1 MGDWWDCAQAHYR
14 DYGKMTYARS
24 VFVVHN
30 IAHQG
35 RGPLAELAP
44 LEVPGAYTH
53 FFRLDDPIGGVHM
66 NVMKAG
72 LMAAHRIVAV
82 SHGCA
87 LLMWRRIFLPAS
99 ALLCFRLQSPRN
111 SHIGNTRR
119 LVVHTCS
126 GSNVL
131 SRHASEPCVKCCRY
145 AWECQTAEGG
155 WGLDGVLRE
164 GAWKL
169 RGIVNGI
176 DTAEWSP
183 ARDVFLQSDG
193 YVNYSAADLREGKAR
208 CKAALQRVRLEP

>member
-1 MGDWWDCAQAHYR
+1 
-14 DYGKMTYARS
+14 MTYARS

-35 RGPLAELAP
+35 RGPMAELAP
-44 LEVPGAYTH
+44 LEVPGAYSY

-72 LMAAHRIVAV
+72 LMAAHRVIAV

-87 LLMWRRIFLPAS
+87 LPPRRRPPLPVGP
-99 ALLCFRLQSPRN
+99 LLCCCLQAFKRLRPGGGR
-111 SHIGNTRR
+111 IRA
-119 LVVHTCS
+119 
-126 GSNVL
+126 GSRAVGACADGWPAGW
-131 SRHASEPCVKCCRY
+131 RRY

-176 DTAEWSP
+176 DTREWSP
-183 ARDVFLQSDG
+183 ARDVFLQGDG
-193 YVNYSAADLREGKAR
+193 YANYSAADLREGKAR
-208 CKAALQRVRLEP
+208 CKAALQRVRSARCCLRSPSTPRMEKQGSLPDL

>member
-1 MGDWWDCAQAHYR
+1 MARRVQAHYR

-24 VFVVHN
+24 VFLVHN

-87 LLMWRRIFLPAS
+87 LLILTQAFLPAGR
-99 ALLCFRLQSPRN
+99 LLNPCLLGWKHAASSCP
-111 SHIGNTRR
+111 HHGAGAVRR
-119 LVVHTCS
+119 K
-126 GSNVL
+126 
-131 SRHASEPCVKCCRY
+131 R
-145 AWECQTAEGG
+145 
-155 WGLDGVLRE
+155 
-164 GAWKL
+164 
-169 RGIVNGI
+169 
-176 DTAEWSP
+176 
-183 ARDVFLQSDG
+183 
-193 YVNYSAADLREGKAR
+193 
-208 CKAALQRVRLEP
+208 

>member
-1 MGDWWDCAQAHYR
+1 MFGSDPWRGAAQAHYR

-87 LLMWRRIFLPAS
+87 LLSLM
-99 ALLCFRLQSPRN
+99 
-111 SHIGNTRR
+111 
-119 LVVHTCS
+119 
-126 GSNVL
+126 
-131 SRHASEPCVKCCRY
+131 
-145 AWECQTAEGG
+145 QTLA
-155 WGLDGVLRE
+155 
-164 GAWKL
+164 
-169 RGIVNGI
+169 
-176 DTAEWSP
+176 P
-183 ARDVFLQSDG
+183 ARGLLSVT
-193 YVNYSAADLREGKAR
+193 
-208 CKAALQRVRLEP
+208 RVSSYGSTPLPCAHMCIWQCTQQTCI